1 MSARN
6 WAEARLFTRVD
17 DGVIK
22 RHGHGGLLLTGS
34 VTRILD
40 SEALDVKGFDINPSA
55 TVGGTE
61 RPAQE
66 PIGRDLARTAKLVGQ
81 RFDGVLSTEGGSQA
95 VWMVLI
101 SLKTHPGANQ
111 REIARAAGIQGAT
124 LTHHLNAMEEA
135 GLGHAAARLR
145 QPPCPRARADHGGR
159 GGLRAMGRS
168 RQSPSIDSARAG
180 ISEGDLAMARSVFA
194 RLRQN
199 VER

>member
-1 MSARN
+1 M
-6 WAEARLFTRVD
+6 
-17 DGVIK
+17 
-22 RHGHGGLLLTGS
+22 
-34 VTRILD
+34 
-40 SEALDVKGFDINPSA
+40 
-55 TVGGTE
+55 E

-135 GLGHAAARLR
+135 GLVTRRRDSSNRRVHVLELTTEGEGVFERWAEAAIAFDR
-145 QPPCPRARADHGGR
+145 Q
-159 GGLRAMGRS
+159 L
-168 RQSPSIDSARAG
+168 RAG
-180 ISEGDLAMARSVFA
+180 ISDGDLATARSVFA